1 MAAPLLR
8 FFGKASRQLAQPWAS
23 CRPLV
28 RHVSSPAAGFPPL
41 QTYSEEEAMMRET
54 AGFPPLQTYS
64 EEEAM
69 MRETVKKYA
78 QERIA
83 PFVSKMDENSAMEP
97 EVISS
102 LFEQGLMGIEIST
115 EYGGTGSSFFTSILV
130 IEELA
135 KVDPSISVMCDV
147 QNTLINTLVMKLG
160 TEEQKEKYL
169 PRLASDMAGSGS
181 DAFSLKTTAEKRR
194 DQYIINGSKMWITN
208 AEHAGVFL
216 VMANADHSAGYKGIT
231 CFILDRDTEGLH
243 IGKKEN
249 KLGLRASSTCPLTF
263 DNVKV
268 SEKNVL
274 GEVGQGYKY
283 AIGMLNEGRIGIAAQ
298 MLGLAQGCFD
308 HTVPYTRQRVQ
319 FGKRIFDFQ
328 AGSGSDAFSLKTTAE
343 KRRDQYIINGSKM
356 WITNAEHAGV
366 FLVMANADHSA
377 GYKGITCF
385 ILDRDTEGLHIGK
398 KENKL
403 GLRASSTCPLT
414 FDNVK
419 VSEKNVLGE
428 VGQGY
433 KYAIGMLNEGRIGI
447 AAQMLGLA
455 QGCFDHT
462 VPYTRQR
469 VQFGKRIFD
478 FQVATLT
485 TSKCIEWMGGV
496 GFTKDYPIEK
506 YYRDCKIGTIYEGT
520 TNIQLST
527 IAKYI
532 GQEYDS

>member
-1 MAAPLLR
+1 MAAPLIR

-41 QTYSEEEAMMRET
+41 QTYSED
-54 AGFPPLQTYS
+54 
-64 EEEAM
+64 EAM

-115 EYGGTGSSFFTSILV
+115 EYGGSGSSFFTSILV

-147 QNTLINTLVMKLG
+147 QNTLINTLVMNLG

-169 PRLASDMAGSGS
+169 PRLASDMLASFCLSEAGSGS
-181 DAFSLKTTAEKRR
+181 DAFSLKTTAEKRG
-194 DQYIINGSKMWITN
+194 DHYIINGSKMWITN

-216 VMANADHSAGYKGIT
+216 VMANADHSAGYRGIT

-308 HTVPYTRQRVQ
+308 HAVPYTRQRVQ

-328 AGSGSDAFSLKTTAE
+328 AMQHQISHVATQLEAARLLTYNAARLREAGRPFIKEACMAKYFS
-343 KRRDQYIINGSKM
+343 
-356 WITNAEHAGV
+356 
-366 FLVMANADHSA
+366 
-377 GYKGITCF
+377 
-385 ILDRDTEGLHIGK
+385 
-398 KENKL
+398 
-403 GLRASSTCPLT
+403 
-414 FDNVK
+414 
-419 VSEKNVLGE
+419 SE
-428 VGQGY
+428 
-433 KYAIGMLNEGRIGI
+433 
-447 AAQMLGLA
+447 
-455 QGCFDHT
+455 
-462 VPYTRQR
+462 
-469 VQFGKRIFD
+469 
-478 FQVATLT
+478 VATLT
-485 TSKCIEWMGGV
+485 TSKCMEWMGGV